1 MKKKKS
7 FTLII
12 ALFVIALLL
21 VSCGGNETD
30 PGTETKADTET
41 KAPEEIKSDGTIKVT
56 NEKGKEV
63 KSVLDSGDGKTL

>member
-1 MKKKKS
+1 MKK
-7 FTLII
+7 I
-12 ALFVIALLL
+12 AVVALVLTAVLVCCL

-30 PGTETKADTET
+30 SGTETKADTET